1 VVGGPNVFLE
11 STAYNTGE
19 VGPHHRWATGT
30 LFDNIVVKGAGSL
43 SAYNRSNAGSGQGW
57 SGANQVFWNSEAP
70 AMRCESPPTA
80 QNWNVGSIT
89 SDASRQCL
97 WESLGKR
104 SPIVSLYKAQL
115 TARLGEQAVRNLDA
129 PIAPSAATPR
139 VCFHEGAQFTGTQVC
154 YGVGE
159 HAWVGVEK
167 NDRFSS
173 ARVYG
178 GAAVRVY
185 QHIHFAG
192 SSFSFAGDV
201 AHLGSSGFDNAVSSL
216 KVTP

>member
-1 VVGGPNVFLE
+1 
-11 STAYNTGE
+11 
-19 VGPHHRWATGT
+19 
-30 LFDNIVVKGAGSL
+30 
-43 SAYNRSNAGSGQGW
+43 
-57 SGANQVFWNSEAP
+57 
-70 AMRCESPPTA
+70 MRCESPPTA

-89 SDASRQCL
+89 ADASRQCL

-115 TARLGEQAVRNLDA
+115 TARLGEQAVRHLDA

-154 YGVGE
+154 YGVGG

-201 AHLGSSGFDNAVSSL
+201 ARLGSSGFDNAVSSL

>member
-1 VVGGPNVFLE
+1 VFLE
-11 STAYNTGE
+11 STAYDTGE

-30 LFDNIVVKGAGSL
+30 LFDNIVVKGSGNL
-43 SAYNRSNAGSGQGW
+43 SAYDRSNGGTGQGW

-70 AMRCESPPTA
+70 AMRCENPPTA

-89 SDASRQCL
+89 AEPSRQCL

-104 SPIVSLYKAQL
+104 SPIDSLYKAQL
-115 TARLGEQAVRNLDA
+115 AERLGAQAVRNLDA
-129 PIAPSAATPR
+129 PIGGPTVAPR
-139 VCFHEGAQFTGTQVC
+139 VCFYESQNFTGAQVC

-159 HAWVGVEK
+159 YAWVGLEN

-178 GAAVRVY
+178 GASVRVY
-185 QHIHFAG
+185 LHSHFTG
-192 SSFSFAGDV
+192 SSHGFDGDI
-201 AHLGSSGFDNAVSSL
+201 AILGSVGFGNAVSSL